1 MKIPLSSVIRSA
13 LSFAMFVWLFRL
25 VGYVLAN
32 FIYPRMVMNIP
43 RSTKLHPTVLMRQ
56 PKNITIGSQGLI
68 NHGCV
73 IQAGYETAKVCIGDY
88 VHCGPYVQ
96 FFAYNHK
103 YNDLELP
110 SILQGYVEADITIC
124 DDVWI
129 GAGSVIVAGAF
140 VAKGSVIGA
149 NSVVIGRLET
159 EYGIYAGAPARLI
172 KQRG

>member
-1 MKIPLSSVIRSA
+1 MKIALSSVIRSA
-13 LSFAMFVWLFRL
+13 FSLTMFVWLFRL
-25 VGYVLAN
+25 VGYLLAN
-32 FIYPRMVMNIP
+32 YIYPRTVMSIP
-43 RSTKLHPTVLMRQ
+43 RSTKLHPTVLIRQ
-56 PKNITIGSQGLI
+56 PKNINIGCNGLV
-68 NHGCV
+68 NHGCI

-103 YNDLELP
+103 FDNMGLP
-110 SILQGYVEADITIC
+110 SIQQGYAEADITIC

-129 GAGSVIVAGAF
+129 GAGSVVVAGAF
-140 VAKGSVIGA
+140 VAKGAVIGA
-149 NSVVIGRLET
+149 NSVVTGRLET